1 MQIQSQKSSAKS
13 AQSNMRHTSVLL
25 QEVISNLQLQD
36 NSIYL
41 DLTLGS
47 AGHAQAVCTL
57 GLKGLTVIGVD
68 ADLNA
73 IERSAKNLEGCNAH
87 IILEKENYKNF
98 PNVLKK
104 HHIKHVNAIVIDLG
118 LSSEQLDI
126 ARRGFSFRFDEPLL
140 MTLNDS
146 PTDQE
151 LTAKIILNEFSE
163 ESLSNIIFAYGE
175 ERFARRIAR
184 TIVEYR
190 QHKPI
195 EFTSQLAEIVKR
207 SIPLR
212 LQSKRVHP
220 ATKTFQA
227 IRIAVNNELEIIKET
242 ILKAPLY
249 LAPGGRLAIISF
261 HSLEDRIVKQTFKE
275 LASRGVGSVIT
286 KKPITPSEEELLENP
301 RARSAKLRIFE
312 KI

>member
-1 MQIQSQKSSAKS
+1 
-13 AQSNMRHTSVLL
+13 MRHKSVLL
-25 QEVISNLQLQD
+25 NEVISNLKLND
-36 NSIYL
+36 KAIYV

-47 AGHAQAVCTL
+47 AGHAQAVCGL
-57 GLKGLTVIGVD
+57 GLKDLTIVGVD
-68 ADLNA
+68 ADAQA
-73 IERSAKNLEGCNAH
+73 IERSSKNLESCNAH
-87 IILEKENYKNF
+87 IILEKGNYKNF
-98 PNVLKK
+98 PEILNK
-104 HHIKHVNAIVIDLG
+104 HHIKKVNAIVIDLG

-151 LTAKIILNEFSE
+151 LTAKIILNDFSE
-163 ESLSNIIFAYGE
+163 ESLANIIFAYGE

-184 TIVEYR
+184 SIVDYR
-190 QHKPI
+190 QNKSI
-195 EFTSQLAEIVKR
+195 DFTSQLAEIVKR
-207 SIPLR
+207 AIPNR
-212 LQSKRVHP
+212 FQSKKIHP

-227 IRIAVNNELEIIKET
+227 IRIAVNNELENIKET
-242 ILKAPLY
+242 ILKAPQFLESG
-249 LAPGGRLAIISF
+249 ARLEIISF

-275 LASRGVGSVIT
+275 LVERGEGKIIT
-286 KKPITPSEEELLENP
+286 KKPIISSSEELLENP

>member
-1 MQIQSQKSSAKS
+1 
-13 AQSNMRHTSVLL
+13 MRHTSVLL
-25 QEVISNLQLQD
+25 KETISNLHLTD
-36 NSIYL
+36 NSTYL

-47 AGHAQAVCTL
+47 AGHTQAVCTL

-68 ADLNA
+68 ADNNA
-73 IERSAKNLEGCNAH
+73 IERSAKNLEGCNAR

-98 PNVLKK
+98 PDVLHK
-104 HHIKHVNAIVIDLG
+104 HHIKNVNAIVIDLG

-126 ARRGFSFRFDEPLL
+126 ARRGFSFRFDEPLI

-151 LTAKIILNEFSE
+151 LTAKIIVNEFSE

-184 TIVEYR
+184 EIVEYR
-190 QHKPI
+190 KQKPI
-195 EFTSQLAEIVKR
+195 EFTSQLADIVKR
-207 SIPLR
+207 SIPYR
-212 LQSKRVHP
+212 FQSKKIHP

-227 IRIAVNNELEIIKET
+227 IRIAVNNELETIKET
-242 ILKAPLY
+242 IFKTPLY
-249 LAPGGRLAIISF
+249 LASGGRLAIISF
-261 HSLEDRIVKQTFKE
+261 HSLEDRIVKQSFRE
-275 LASRGVGSVIT
+275 LADRGVGTVIIQR
-286 KKPITPSEEELLENP
+286 PITPSEEELLENP

-312 KI
+312 KL

>member
-1 MQIQSQKSSAKS
+1 
-13 AQSNMRHTSVLL
+13 MRHKSVLL
-25 QEVISNLQLQD
+25 KETISNLRLAD
-36 NSIYL
+36 NSTYL

-68 ADLNA
+68 ADSNA
-73 IERSAKNLEGCNAH
+73 IDRSAKNLEGHTAR
-87 IILEKENYKNF
+87 IILEKGNYRTF
-98 PNVLKK
+98 PSILDK

-126 ARRGFSFRFDEPLL
+126 ARRGFSFRFDEPLI

-151 LTAKIILNEFSE
+151 LTAKIIVNEFSE

-184 TIVEYR
+184 AIVEYR
-190 QHKPI
+190 QNKPI
-195 EFTSQLAEIVKR
+195 EFTSQLADIVKR
-207 SIPLR
+207 VIPMKF
-212 LQSKRVHP
+212 QSKKIHP

-227 IRIAVNNELEIIKET
+227 IRIAVNNELETIKET
-242 ILKAPLY
+242 ILKTPLY
-249 LAPGGRLAIISF
+249 LASGGRLAIISF
-261 HSLEDRIVKQTFKE
+261 HSLEDRIVKQTFRE
-275 LASRGVGSVIT
+275 LADRGIGTVIT
-286 KKPITPSEEELLENP
+286 TKPITPSEEELLENP

-312 KI
+312 KL